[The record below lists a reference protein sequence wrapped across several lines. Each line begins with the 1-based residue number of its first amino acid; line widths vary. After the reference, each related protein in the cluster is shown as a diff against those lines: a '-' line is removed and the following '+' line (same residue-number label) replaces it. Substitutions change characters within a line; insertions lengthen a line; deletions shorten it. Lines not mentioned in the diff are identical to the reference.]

1 MSCAPIACGGAVLAV
16 LSMANTDNYG
26 CELGVRGR
34 GGGVHGRSVP
44 NGTMNLASSWQVLY
58 CGNFELERL

>member
-1 MSCAPIACGGAVLAV
+1 MLAV

-34 GGGVHGRSVP
+34 GGGVHGRSVSEWYHESCSGKHYW
-44 NGTMNLASSWQVLY
+44 GTRARASMI
-58 CGNFELERL
+58 

>member
-1 MSCAPIACGGAVLAV
+1 MLAV

-44 NGTMNLASSWQVLY
+44 NGTMNLALGRCFIVGTSSSSVY
-58 CGNFELERL
+58 E

>member
-1 MSCAPIACGGAVLAV
+1 MLAV

-34 GGGVHGRSVP
+34 GGGVHGRSVSEWYHESCSWA
-44 NGTMNLASSWQVLY
+44 GALLWELRARASMI
-58 CGNFELERL
+58 